1 MFLKFGSFEVDL
13 RAGELRKNGTRLRL
27 QEKPLRVLEL
37 LADCQGQTVS
47 REELKKH
54 LWPDDTFV
62 DFETGLNTAVK
73 KLRGALADDADNP
86 RYIETIPRRGYRLL
100 VSVEFVE
107 SPAPASENLETPGSS
122 SPVTPAQDSPAALTS
137 PATETRGT
145 QPAKSRARSR
155 FWIPVALVVAMLAGV
170 AYWLTS
176 GHAAFSF
183 HARDSVLIADFENQT
198 GDPRFDNALS
208 TAFTV
213 SIEQSRYANI
223 FPRMR
228 LDSVLNRMK
237 KTPGERITSA
247 LGREICLRENVRGL
261 VACSITRT
269 GQEFAL
275 TAQLIDPQTGESVR
289 SYTEHS
295 YGEDHILDAL
305 DVLSK
310 EVREGLGE
318 SLYQIHQ
325 AGKPLP
331 QVTTPSLNALRQY
344 ADGSALWQHGKYREA
359 VTLYKA
365 AVDSDPDFAIAH
377 AALGNAYYSYIFT
390 APRDGQK
397 EYEKALSLSSRTTER
412 ERMLIEVQYALGR
425 NHVDEAM
432 PLLQAYLNR
441 YPDDLRMRYN
451 YGNVLREHDRLPQAV
466 EQYQLVLQLASDFA
480 PAYTNLATAFHGLN
494 KLPEA
499 IQAYEKAFQLEPQ
512 MLTSGNINREYGFT
526 LVQNGED
533 QKAEKTFLDLLDDPD
548 TRENGLRSLALLDL
562 YHGKYRQAQERLQQS
577 LEMLESQNS
586 PLSLGRVELL
596 LAIVAE
602 GQGDTNR
609 QKRALDAAWS
619 QWKDVQLKVPFGAMV
634 GDAYVRAGFIDQA
647 RKIEAQIA
655 PLTDAKDAKQTGYL
669 HLLQGEIA
677 LAAGQSD
684 TAIELLKQAEKEY
697 HTAMTIEALANGLQ
711 QTKNVDQA
719 IAHYE
724 ELIHNPSSGYL
735 GAESQQ
741 RWLQA
746 HYVLASDY
754 ISRRQPQKA
763 YKVLE
768 TLLRM
773 WQGADAD
780 LPLLKLVKVRMIET
794 FVN

>member
-1 MFLKFGSFEVDL
+1 
-13 RAGELRKNGTRLRL
+13 
-27 QEKPLRVLEL
+27 
-37 LADCQGQTVS
+37 
-47 REELKKH
+47 
-54 LWPDDTFV
+54 
-62 DFETGLNTAVK
+62 
-73 KLRGALADDADNP
+73 
-86 RYIETIPRRGYRLL
+86 
-100 VSVEFVE
+100 
-107 SPAPASENLETPGSS
+107 
-122 SPVTPAQDSPAALTS
+122 
-137 PATETRGT
+137 
-145 QPAKSRARSR
+145 
-155 FWIPVALVVAMLAGV
+155 MLAGV
-170 AYWLTS
+170 AYWLTT

-183 HARDSVLIADFENQT
+183 HARDTVLIADFENQT
-198 GDPRFDNALS
+198 GDPRFDNALN

-228 LDSVLNRMK
+228 LDSVLSRMK

-269 GQEFAL
+269 GQEYAL

-344 ADGSALWQHGKYREA
+344 ADGSGLWQHGKYRDA

-377 AALGNAYYSYIFT
+377 AALGNAYYSYIFS
-390 APRDGQK
+390 APDDGQK

-441 YPDDLRMRYN
+441 YPDDIRMRYN
-451 YGNVLREHDRLPQAV
+451 YGNVLRENDRLPQAV
-466 EQYQLVLQLASDFA
+466 EQYQLVLQLASDFV
-480 PAYTNLATAFHGLN
+480 PAYTNLATALHALN
-494 KLPEA
+494 RVPEA
-499 IQAYEKAFQLEPQ
+499 IKAYEKAFQLEPQ

-533 QKAEKTFLDLLDDPD
+533 QKAEKVFLDLLNNPD
-548 TRENGLRSLALLDL
+548 TRENGLRSLAFLDL
-562 YHGKYRQAQERLQQS
+562 YHGKYKSAQERLQQCVEI
-577 LEMLESQNS
+577 LKQQNS
-586 PLSLGRVELL
+586 PLSVGRVELL
-596 LAIVAE
+596 LATVAE
-602 GQGDTNR
+602 GQGDANQ
-609 QKRALDAAWS
+609 QKRNLDAAWS
-619 QWKDVQLKVPFGAMV
+619 QWKDVQLRVVFGVLV
-634 GDAYVRAGFIDQA
+634 GDAYVRAGFVDQA

-655 PLTDAKDAKQTGYL
+655 PLGDAKDTKQTAYL

-684 TAIELLKQAEKEY
+684 AAIELLKRAEKEY
-697 HTAMTIEALANGLQ
+697 HTALTVEALAQGFQ
-711 QTKNVDQA
+711 QTGNADQA
-719 IAHYE
+719 IVYYE
-724 ELIHNPSSGYL
+724 LLLSPANGSLATEL
-735 GAESQQ
+735 QQ

-746 HYVLASDY
+746 HYVLALDY
-754 ISRRQPQKA
+754 VSRQQPQKA
-763 YKVLE
+763 HEVLG
-768 TLLRM
+768 TLLQH
-773 WQGADAD
+773 WQNADAE
-780 LPLLKLVKVRMIET
+780 LPFLKLAKTE
-794 FVN
+794 FAKLQ